1 MFLFM
6 LLTTISYVSLVI
18 YATNQFYHRLKRD
31 DKSRRESLEE
41 SLREFLEDKRG
52 LEDKKKSLADEAF
65 KIFTLYE
72 MTKEI
77 TKQVSEEEAFEI
89 FKRHLAN
96 HVKFQD
102 CQFLPKTPPS
112 SKTDEVFIFTL
123 QDKRGEMGYLA
134 VEGVHEENQEK
145 VVILGHQFALA
156 LRRVNLYRE
165 LEKIAITD
173 SLTEVRTRRHWME
186 RLTEEIKRSKARK
199 IKMSILMMDVDHF
212 KTFNDQYGHLTGDQ
226 ILRKI
231 AKILKENLREIDIA
245 GRYGG
250 EEFCVLLPDTD
261 FEGAQYAAERIRQ
274 AIEKSVIEAYDNV
287 VRATVS
293 IGLATFPKDGQNVEL
308 LIEKADQALYQAK
321 QTGRNRVGR
330 AK

>member
-1 MFLFM
+1 M
-6 LLTTISYVSLVI
+6 LLATISYVSLVI
-18 YATNQFYHRLKRD
+18 YAANQFYRRLEQD
-31 DKSRRESLEE
+31 DKNHRESLEE

-65 KIFTLYE
+65 KILTLYE
-72 MTKEI
+72 MTRDI
-77 TKQVSEEEAFEI
+77 TKQVSEDEAFAI
-89 FKRHLAN
+89 FKRHLAA
-96 HVKFQD
+96 HVNFEN
-102 CQFLPKTPPS
+102 CQFLKNPPENIP
-112 SKTDEVFIFTL
+112 EVFVFTL
-123 QDKRGEMGYLA
+123 QDKRGQMGYLA
-134 VEGVHEENQEK
+134 LEGIDDKDQEK
-145 VVILGHQFALA
+145 IIILGHQFALA

-186 RLTEEIKRSKARK
+186 RLTEEIKRSRAQK

-274 AIEKSVIEAYDNV
+274 AIEKSVIEAYDNTV
-287 VRATVS
+287 KATVS
-293 IGLATFPKDGQNVEL
+293 IGLATFPKDGQTLEE
-308 LIEKADQALYQAK
+308 LIEKADQSLYQAK